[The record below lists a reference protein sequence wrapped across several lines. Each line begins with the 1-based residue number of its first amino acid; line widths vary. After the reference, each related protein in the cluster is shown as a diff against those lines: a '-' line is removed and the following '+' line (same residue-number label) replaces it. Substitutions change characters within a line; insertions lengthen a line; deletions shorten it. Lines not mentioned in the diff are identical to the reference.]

1 MGLQV
6 VADLNHLF
14 FAALPR
20 PSWDPCPGWAVVIDF
35 ACTRAGF
42 LARFAARSRRS
53 SIRKVTLCD
62 VALSRLTSTV
72 RLRGL
77 DWEYGRGSSRRLR
90 RARGQSQRNRIA
102 FKDSFHQHAVFHQRV
117 RDLLPTHRI
126 NVVIHLLR
134 RTFFVRR
141 ISEVSTSKT
150 NT

>member
-1 MGLQV
+1 M
-6 VADLNHLF
+6 ADLNHLF

-90 RARGQSQRNRIA
+90 RARGQSR
-102 FKDSFHQHAVFHQRV
+102 QRV
-117 RDLLPTHRI
+117 LRIDLVLFSAWAPPGPPFLKCAE
-126 NVVIHLLR
+126 NVQTRGTCIVRFHAKR
-134 RTFFVRR
+134 RRHM
-141 ISEVSTSKT
+141 
-150 NT
+150 N

>member
-1 MGLQV
+1 

-53 SIRKVTLCD
+53 SIRKVTLYD

-90 RARGQSQRNRIA
+90 RAKGPSRQRAWRIIPVLFSTWAPPAGPPFLKCAENVQMRGTCIVR
-102 FKDSFHQHAVFHQRV
+102 FHAK
-117 RDLLPTHRI
+117 
-126 NVVIHLLR
+126 R
-134 RTFFVRR
+134 RRHM
-141 ISEVSTSKT
+141 K
-150 NT
+150 